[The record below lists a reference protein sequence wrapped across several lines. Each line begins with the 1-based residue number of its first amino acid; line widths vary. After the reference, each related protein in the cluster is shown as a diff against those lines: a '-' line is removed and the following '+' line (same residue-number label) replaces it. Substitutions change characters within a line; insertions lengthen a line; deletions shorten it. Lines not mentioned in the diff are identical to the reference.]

1 LAQEA
6 EKPGPLITKKNY
18 SLLLTVGGPIVE
30 KGGCAGHFVTRWCEL
45 HPAVAEYHVAIQ
57 NSILTFTQQIHHP
70 RIITL
75 ANVTGLNKQYTTIG
89 GLYATADELFTAG
102 FSWLMDPI
110 YGWQYI
116 NASIFALQYLLNL
129 KRISPGEDYTD
140 FCPSSFKD
148 PTNDILSAFNEIL
161 FRTSIHA
168 ASPATV
174 VNLTLHPL
182 DAGLSLYQQVNVQQN
197 STHNVFRVIQSALWT
212 AVAVTCL
219 GVAAILPT
227 LWGWW
232 EIGTEVSM
240 DPIETATAFGS
251 PLLWRIREINSGNK
265 AEEKQSVKTS
275 FLEKC
280 AFWRREK
287 VGRKLWVLVTV
298 LERNQ
303 HCNTERENCHQKP
316 FFRTVHCI
324 WACRISI
331 SDWDLNALKPRKS
344 ERYIR

>member
-1 LAQEA
+1 
-6 EKPGPLITKKNY
+6 
-18 SLLLTVGGPIVE
+18 
-30 KGGCAGHFVTRWCEL
+30 
-45 HPAVAEYHVAIQ
+45 
-57 NSILTFTQQIHHP
+57 
-70 RIITL
+70 
-75 ANVTGLNKQYTTIG
+75 
-89 GLYATADELFTAG
+89 
-102 FSWLMDPI
+102 MDPI

-116 NASIFALQYLLNL
+116 NASIFALQYLPNL
-129 KRISPGEDYTD
+129 ERISPGEDYTD

-182 DAGLSLYQQVNVQQN
+182 DSGLSLYQQVNVQQN
-197 STHNVFRVIQSALWT
+197 STHNVFRVIESALWT

-240 DPIETATAFGS
+240 DPIETAKAFGS

-280 AFWRREK
+280 AFWRREGWK
-287 VGRKLWVLVTV
+287 KAVGSSDRVGAEPTLQYGEGKLSPETTLSNSALHLGVSNQYRR
-298 LERNQ
+298 LEF
-303 HCNTERENCHQKP
+303 H
-316 FFRTVHCI
+316 V
-324 WACRISI
+324 AA
-331 SDWDLNALKPRKS
+331 NALKPRKS